1 MAKND
6 PILVDGI
13 IEQRCS
19 EGIPSSD
26 VGEVFELFALEE
38 ILKDYD
44 LTTDEISSGWIDGRD
59 DGGID
64 GCYIFVNGHLLE
76 DASEFSWPKSHAS
89 IEVWLITCK
98 HHTTFQ
104 QAPLDLLFATI
115 HELFDLSISDAEL
128 KGNYSD
134 ALIAFRSQFSLGYR
148 KLSIGR
154 PVIKFNVLY
163 ASRGDTSDIGESV
176 ESRGKQIES
185 EFAKLFS
192 SCEAR
197 FTFFGATE
205 LVSSHRR
212 TKTFSIDLPFMEH
225 LATGKDSYVL
235 LVRLEDYWTF
245 VSDQNGNLRRY
256 LFDSNVRDYLG
267 ENQVNEEI
275 TKSLED
281 PTAPD
286 FWWLNNGVTIL
297 ATAATVPGKTI
308 QLQDIQ
314 IVNGLQTT
322 ETIFQHFASGQ
333 KASKDRALL
342 VKIIVSSDEQA
353 RDRIIRATNNQSP
366 VEFAALR
373 ATDKIQR
380 DIEDILERNEW
391 YYERRKNYHRNIGK
405 PLAKFVTPVYLASA
419 VVTLIFKNPVRA
431 STLRSKFMRDQI
443 AYEAVFSASFP
454 IEVWPSLSSICK
466 QVDYELASAASGGA
480 AENIAVPKWRAL
492 VALIVV
498 SKRLGKFDY
507 SARELIN
514 IAATP
519 IQSREVLKAWEII
532 SKVCDEKTRRNK
544 PGQATVDKCCL
555 AAAEAFTLT
564 GLAVIGRHGIPSQP
578 TLPIFPRP
586 QPATFPEYLTS
597 DFMNSVASHLPIQP
611 WKQGIHTEIAMKLDC
626 PANRVSRAIVQLIVE
641 KRCYEQRNGVVY
653 DSEGA
658 ILAVDPERVSQS
670 IEQLTAQRN
679 HISN

>member
-19 EGIPSSD
+19 DGVPSNN

-44 LTTDEISSGWIDGRD
+44 LTTDELSAGWIDGRD

-64 GCYIFVNGHLLE
+64 GCYLFVNGHLLE
-76 DASEFSWPKSHAS
+76 DASDFIWPRSHAS

-98 HHTTFQ
+98 HHSTFQ
-104 QAPLDLLFATI
+104 QAPLDLLYATV
-115 HELFDLSISDAEL
+115 HELFDLSISTSNL

-134 ALIAFRSQFSLGYR
+134 ALIAFRSQFSLAYR

-154 PVIKFNVLY
+154 PVIRFNVLY
-163 ASRGDTSDIGESV
+163 ASRGDTSEIGQSV
-176 ESRGKQIES
+176 EARAKQIES
-185 EFAKLFS
+185 EFATLFS

-235 LVRLEDYWTF
+235 LVRLEDYWAF
-245 VSDQNGNLRRY
+245 VSDQSGNLRRY

-275 TKSLED
+275 AKSLED

-333 KASKDRALL
+333 KASRDRALL
-342 VKIIVSSDEQA
+342 VKIIVSSDELA

-419 VVTLIFKNPVRA
+419 VVTLIFKNPMRA
-431 STLRSKFMRDQI
+431 ATLRSKFMRDQI

-454 IEVWPSLSSICK
+454 IEVWPSIASICK
-466 QVDYELASAASGGA
+466 QVDYELATAINAGKVG
-480 AENIAVPKWRAL
+480 NIAVTKWRAL

-498 SKRLGKFDY
+498 AKRLGTFDY
-507 SARELIN
+507 TIRQLIN
-514 IAATP
+514 LAATP
-519 IQSREVLKAWEII
+519 IKSEEILDAWGII
-532 SKVCDEKTRRNK
+532 SKVCDEKSRRNK
-544 PGQATVDKCCL
+544 PGQGIVDKCCL
-555 AAAEAFTLT
+555 AAAEAFDLS
-564 GLAVIGRHGIPSQP
+564 GLAVIGRQGIPSQP
-578 TLPIFPRP
+578 TLLKFPRP
-586 QPATFPEYLTS
+586 QPPTSPDYLTP
-597 DFMNSVASHLPIQP
+597 DFLDSVASHLPIQP
-611 WKQGIHTEIAMKLDC
+611 WKPGIHAEIAKKLGC
-626 PANRVSRAIVQLIVE
+626 PANRVSRAIVQLII
-641 KRCYEQRNGVVY
+641 EQRCFEQRDGIVY
-653 DSEGA
+653 DPEGE
-658 ILAVDPERVSQS
+658 ILAIDQERVSDVDG
-670 IEQLTAQRN
+670 TN
-679 HISN
+679 HDVTRSND